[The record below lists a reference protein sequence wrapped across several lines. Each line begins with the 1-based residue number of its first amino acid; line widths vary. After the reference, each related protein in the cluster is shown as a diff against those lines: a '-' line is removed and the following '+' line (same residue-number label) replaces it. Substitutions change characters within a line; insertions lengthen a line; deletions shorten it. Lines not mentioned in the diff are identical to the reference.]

1 MCTRL
6 SSLYFVS
13 SSIYDPSFYPEYY
26 KGQQYMGHWVCE
38 GIFTLEGSS
47 VVVWG
52 LGRGRGG
59 ANLSA
64 GCGSGFYQLGT
75 AALQIIVHSIS
86 PYLG

>member
-13 SSIYDPSFYPEYY
+13 SSIYNPSFYPEYY

-52 LGRGRGG
+52 AWGG
-59 ANLSA
+59 AEGEPICQRGAAAVSTNL
-64 GCGSGFYQLGT
+64 GLRPCK
-75 AALQIIVHSIS
+75 
-86 PYLG
+86 